1 MDARGNE
8 DMNRMNDRRPLLLF
22 AAVAC
27 LAATSRAKAQ
37 IIAYTDPAAF
47 GHVATGMTTIDFAA
61 LHPPAGGSLSYPT
74 GLTISGVNFFGKLT
88 GPDYQGVY
96 LYVIPPTYAPTT
108 YAGWSGN
115 PTVLQGPGGMGSHYN
130 GYLQITL
137 PAGITAV
144 GFNVYTIHAGGGP
157 NGAPITVTTPTG
169 QVFNFS
175 TFAKPNLAFV
185 GFTSPDPIA
194 WLRVTQPGADFA
206 NISNFSFGYDP
217 PTPIGNTPV
226 PSAPIVVLIGAA
238 VWSTLL
244 KRRTASR

>member
-1 MDARGNE
+1 MKRITHC
-8 DMNRMNDRRPLLLF
+8 RRILLS
-22 AAVAC
+22 AALIC
-27 LAATSRAKAQ
+27 LLAVPRAHSQ
-37 IIAYTDPAAF
+37 IIAYTDPVAF
-47 GHVATGMTTIDFAA
+47 GSVSSGMTTIDFAS
-61 LHPPAGGSLSYPT
+61 LHPPVGGSLAYPS

-108 YAGWSGN
+108 YAGWNTN

-157 NGAPITVTTPTG
+157 NGAPITVTTPSG

-175 TFAKPNLAFV
+175 TFNKPDLAFV
-185 GFTSPDPIA
+185 GFTSPNPIT

-206 NISNFSFGYDP
+206 NISHFTFGYDP
-217 PTPIGNTPV
+217 PQTPV
-226 PSAPIVVLIGAA
+226 PAAPVVVLIGSA
-238 VWSTLL
+238 VWGVLF
-244 KRRTASR
+244 RRRAATRTGA

>member
-1 MDARGNE
+1 
-8 DMNRMNDRRPLLLF
+8 MNRVTRSSLRVIS
-22 AAVAC
+22 AALVGL
-27 LAATSRAKAQ
+27 LAAPFAHAQ
-37 IIAYTDPAAF
+37 ITAYTDPVAF
-47 GHVATGMTTIDFAA
+47 GHVSTGMTVIDFAS
-61 LHPPAGGSLSYPT
+61 LHPPVGGSLSYPS

-108 YAGWSGN
+108 YAGWNTN

-144 GFNVYTIHAGGGP
+144 GFDVYTIHAGGGP

-169 QVFNFS
+169 QVFNFN

-185 GFTSPDPIA
+185 GFTSSNPIP
-194 WLRVTQPGADFA
+194 WLRITQPGADFA
-206 NISNFSFGYDP
+206 NISHFAFGYDP
-217 PTPIGNTPV
+217 PNPIGNTPV
-226 PSAPIVVLIGAA
+226 PSAPIVVLIGSA
-238 VWSTLL
+238 VWAGLF
-244 KRRTASR
+244 RRRSKCRAHG